1 MASASSQAQ
10 GTAAEG
16 AEASGSRSNLAP
28 CRVDDASRRM
38 HTPDGQYRIDCSEIG
53 YAQPSVVSCFVALAE
68 FWAAAGR
75 PSHRTPWSRRCRW
88 PTGALA
94 QTMLRHA
101 HKRGGLSIVEADN
114 AVRACVRVPTGC
126 SAPVRT
132 ASFVSPSTC
141 RRSNVRAPA
150 THAAAATARRR
161 PPCDTQAPF
170 KVVFF

>member
-1 MASASSQAQ
+1 MCARAVLCGMASASSQAQ

-75 PSHRTPWSRRCRW
+75 PSHRTPWSVPKRAQKPWNVSTSESAGGGAGDRTPRASRR
-88 PTGALA
+88 
-94 QTMLRHA
+94 
-101 HKRGGLSIVEADN
+101 
-114 AVRACVRVPTGC
+114 
-126 SAPVRT
+126 
-132 ASFVSPSTC
+132 
-141 RRSNVRAPA
+141 
-150 THAAAATARRR
+150 
-161 PPCDTQAPF
+161 
-170 KVVFF
+170 